1 MRTEAEGQ
9 LLRIYVSESDRWEGR
24 PLYEALVRTAHEQG
38 IAGATAFRG
47 IEGFGASSRIHTV
60 KVLHLSETLPVVVE
74 IADRADRIAAF
85 MPTLDKMI
93 GEGMVMIQRVNTIHY
108 RQDAAEKRAAVAED
122 DELQLETSDDRP
134 PPSAFND
141 SSAAMTD
148 RSRQIIEGARK
159 AAAGSRHVFVDSVDV
174 LQAMIRETGGVAGR
188 VLADLHID
196 VATVERCLRDEVS
209 RDEPSDSFLHSL
221 ETKSL
226 VEAKWLDHHYVGT
239 EHLLLALCE
248 IRPSAATDILMRL
261 GVQPRDICL
270 QVLEILGHHD
280 DWQRWLADHPDM

>member
-108 RQDAAEKRAAVAED
+108 RQDAVDKTAAVTED

-134 PPSAFND
+134 PPASKD
-141 SSAAMTD
+141 SSAPMTD
-148 RSRQIIEGARK
+148 RSRQIIDGARK
-159 AAAGSRHVFVDSVDV
+159 TAASSRRVFVDSVDV

-221 ETKSL
+221 ETKSV
-226 VEAKWLDHHYVGT
+226 VEAKWLDHHCVGT